1 MVCDFNLITFDIIYN
16 FKVNQMPTLTKS
28 RIPFDKKNLS
38 DEVLLKLYYNML
50 RPRLIEEKML
60 ILLRQ
65 GKISK
70 WFSGIGQE
78 AISVGVTMALKPEE
92 YILPMHRNLGVF
104 TTRDIPL
111 ERLFAQWQGKSSGFT
126 KGRDRS
132 FHFGTQEYN
141 IVGMISHLGPQL
153 GVADGIALANKIK
166 QRKNVTAVFTGEGG
180 TSEGDF
186 HEALN
191 VAAVWQLP
199 VLFCIENNG
208 YGLSTPTSEQYNC
221 RHLAERGKG
230 YGMDAFIL
238 DGNNILEVY
247 TKISK
252 LAESIR
258 KRPRPILIEFKT
270 FRRRGHEEASGTKYV
285 PEDLIKDW
293 EAKDPIDNFK
303 NYLLINKVL
312 TSELDTHYRSNI
324 KEEINAALSIAFN
337 EEPIVPDLKTE
348 LDDVYMPFEYQE
360 SKPEK
365 ELQNMRLV
373 DAVSDGLKEA
383 MRQHKDLVILGQDIA
398 EYGGVFKVTE
408 GFVKEFGLQR
418 VRNTPICESA
428 IIETG
433 MGLSIAGMKAVVEMQ
448 FADFVSSGF
457 NPLVNYLAKSYY
469 RWQQNADVVVRMP
482 CGAGVAAGPFHSQTN
497 EAWFTKT
504 PGLKVVYPAFP
515 YDAKGLLI
523 TAINDPNPV
532 MFFEH
537 KALYRSVKQ
546 DIPLGYY
553 TIPFGKASVVQSGDD
568 LSIITYGAGVHWSLE
583 VMAKH
588 NNISVDLVD
597 LRTLQPLDRVT
608 IMDSVKRT
616 GKVLVLTEDSL
627 FGSVAN
633 DIAAFI
639 MEEGFQYL
647 DAPVKR
653 VGSLETP
660 IPFAS
665 RLETQ
670 YLAKDRLEH
679 EVLSLYNY

>member
-1 MVCDFNLITFDIIYN
+1 
-16 FKVNQMPTLTKS
+16 MPTLTKNQT
-28 RIPFDKKNLS
+28 PFDRKNLT
-38 DEVLLKLYYNML
+38 DEVLLKLYFNML

-78 AISVGVTMALKPEE
+78 AISVGVTMALTSEE

-104 TTRDIPL
+104 TTREIPL
-111 ERLFAQWQGKSSGFT
+111 ERLFAQWQGKASGFT

-132 FHFGTQEYN
+132 FHFGTQDYN

-153 GVADGIALANKIK
+153 GVADGIALANILK
-166 QRKNVTAVFTGEGG
+166 KNNRVTAVFTGEGG

-208 YGLSTPTSEQYNC
+208 YGLSTPTSEQYRC
-221 RHLAERGKG
+221 KHLAHRGKG
-230 YGMDAFIL
+230 YGMDAFIV
-238 DGNNILEVY
+238 DGNNVLEVY
-247 TKISK
+247 SKISK

-258 KRPRPILIEFKT
+258 KRPRPILVEFKT

-285 PEDLIKDW
+285 PEELMKHW
-293 EAKDPIDNFK
+293 EAKDPIDNYRNF
-303 NYLLINKVL
+303 LIINKVL
-312 TSELDTHYRSNI
+312 NLETDDQYRLNI
-324 KEEINAALSIAFN
+324 KEEINTALDAAFN
-337 EEPIVPDLKTE
+337 EAPIVPDAQTE
-348 LDDVYMPFEYQE
+348 LSDVYMPFTHKE
-360 SKPEK
+360 SKPGDG
-365 ELQNMRLV
+365 LQNMRLV
-373 DAVSDGLKEA
+373 DAVSDGLKQA
-383 MRQHKDLVILGQDIA
+383 MRRHKNLVLLGQDIA
-398 EYGGVFKVTE
+398 AYGGVFKVTE
-408 GFVKEFGLQR
+408 GFVKEFGLER

-457 NPLVNYLAKSYY
+457 NPIVNYLAKSYY

-515 YDAKGLLI
+515 YDAKGLLC
-523 TAINDPNPV
+523 TAVEDPNPV

-537 KALYRSVKQ
+537 KALYRSIKQ
-546 DIPLGYY
+546 EVPEGYY
-553 TIPFGKASVVQSGDD
+553 SLPFGKASVVQSGEDI
-568 LSIITYGAGVHWSLE
+568 SVITYGAGVHWSLE
-583 VMAKH
+583 ISAKH
-588 NNISVDLVD
+588 EAISIDLID
-597 LRTLQPLDRVT
+597 LRTLQPLDYEAIVT
-608 IMDSVKRT
+608 SVKRT
-616 GKVLVLTEDSL
+616 GKVLLLTEDSL

-639 MEEGFQYL
+639 MENCFQYL

-660 IPFAS
+660 IPFAGQLEAQYLSKS
-665 RLETQ
+665 RLETELLNLHA
-670 YLAKDRLEH
+670 Y
-679 EVLSLYNY
+679 